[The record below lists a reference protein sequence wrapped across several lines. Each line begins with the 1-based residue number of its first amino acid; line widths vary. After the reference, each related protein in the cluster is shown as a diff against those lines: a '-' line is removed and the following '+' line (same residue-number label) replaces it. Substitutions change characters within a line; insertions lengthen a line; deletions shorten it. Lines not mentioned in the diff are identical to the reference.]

1 MYYKDLFN
9 LRNKVAVITGAAG
22 LLGKEFVR
30 ALSENGAIVI
40 AADIAKD
47 KGNKLNKFHTP
58 LEAKVHFKHL
68 DITKTK
74 SISELIDF
82 ADRNHKKIDIWVNSA
97 YPKTKDW
104 GVKLESIPVSS
115 WQKNIDAHLNGYCFC
130 CRAAAEYM
138 KKKKSGGSIINL
150 ASIYGILG
158 PDFSIYKNTNM
169 TMPAAYS
176 AIKGGIINFTRYLA
190 SYYGEYNIRV
200 NCISPGGILDKQPK
214 IFIKKYQEKTPLRR
228 MAEKEDISGGVVY
241 LASDSAKY
249 ITGHNLVIDGG
260 WSII

>member
-1 MYYKDLFN
+1 MYYKNLFN
-9 LRNKVAVITGAAG
+9 LKNKVAVVTGAAG

-30 ALSENGAIVI
+30 ALSENGATVI
-40 AADIAKD
+40 AADIAKE
-47 KGNKLNKFHTP
+47 KESKLNKFYGQ
-58 LEAKVHFKHL
+58 LEAEVHFKHL
-68 DITKTK
+68 DINKTK
-74 SISELIDF
+74 SISELINF
-82 ADRNHKKIDIWVNSA
+82 ADRNYKKIDIWVNSA

-104 GVKLESIPVSS
+104 GVKLESIPVRS
-115 WQKNIDAHLNGYCFC
+115 WQKNVDAHLNGYCFC

-190 SYYGEYNIRV
+190 SYYGEYNVRV

-214 IFIKKYQEKTPLRR
+214 IFIKKYQDKTPLKR
-228 MAEKEDISGGVVY
+228 MAVKEDISGGVVY

-249 ITGHNLVIDGG
+249 VTGQNLVIDGG

>member
-1 MYYKDLFN
+1 MYCKDLFS
-9 LRNKVAVITGAAG
+9 LSNKVAVVTGAAG

-30 ALSENGAIVI
+30 ALSKNGAIVI
-40 AADIAKD
+40 AADIVKD
-47 KGNKLNKFHTP
+47 KGDKLKKFYGQP
-58 LEAKVHFKHL
+58 EAKVYFKHL

-82 ADRNHKKIDIWVNSA
+82 ADRNYKKIDIWVNSA

-115 WQKNIDAHLNGYCFC
+115 WQKNIDSHLNGYCFC

-228 MAEKEDISGGVVY
+228 MANKEDISGGVVY

-249 ITGHNLVIDGG
+249 ITGHNLIIDGG